1 MHKTMR
7 QPMLPML
14 MLSMLLLLAS
24 CAGGSSKPE
33 KLLDKTLDQFAAA
46 MRWGSVDDA
55 LAFVAPDAPRPS
67 SFDME
72 RRAQLSIVGY
82 REQPPLQLSPTE
94 VEQVAQIEV
103 VNRHTQEGRSGVERM
118 RWRFDATAQRW
129 WLTSGL
135 PKLQPGH

>member
-1 MHKTMR
+1 MHKSMR
-7 QPMLPML
+7 PLMLPLL
-14 MLSMLLLLAS
+14 MLAMLCLLAA
-24 CAGGSSKPE
+24 CGGSRKPE

-55 LAFVAPDAPRPS
+55 LAFLAPDAPRPS
-67 SFDME
+67 AFDLE

-82 REQPPLQLSPTE
+82 REQPPLTLSPTE
-94 VEQVAQIEV
+94 VEQIAQIEV

-118 RWRFDATAQRW
+118 RWRFDETAQRW

-135 PKLQPGH
+135 PKLQATN